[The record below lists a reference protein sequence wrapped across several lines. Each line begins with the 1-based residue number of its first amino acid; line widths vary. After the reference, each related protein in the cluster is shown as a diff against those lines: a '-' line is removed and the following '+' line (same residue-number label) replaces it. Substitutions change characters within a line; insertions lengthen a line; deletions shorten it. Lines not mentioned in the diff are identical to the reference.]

1 MKKRNLLLLVVL
13 FLSACVQIPDLN
25 PSQSSV
31 VVSPAPYILC
41 FDFISYSSTVE
52 VDINQ
57 DGLVDFLFSTNIITC
72 SGGPGSESTFIN
84 RIDGT
89 VVQNGVTVNNQI
101 ASKIESSVLLLESAA
116 AVGFSQNQ
124 VFEYNLSNG
133 AFWRNQAICLFDSDP
148 CTNDPYLYNIYPEFQ
163 APSKYIVVKF
173 KIANKFHYGW
183 IELDSYCSGGLMAYN
198 SEPGLRLRVGM
209 ID

>member
-1 MKKRNLLLLVVL
+1 LHSGQAGTGVSSWGWELVGAYRQIGNRARGVRGFPPVL
-13 FLSACVQIPDLN
+13 GRQSACGDC
-25 PSQSSV
+25 
-31 VVSPAPYILC
+31 LC
-41 FDFISYSSTVE
+41 GVFTAF
-52 VDINQ
+52 
-57 DGLVDFLFSTNIITC
+57 
-72 SGGPGSESTFIN
+72 
-84 RIDGT
+84 
-89 VVQNGVTVNNQI
+89 QNGVTVNNQI

-124 VFEYNLSNG
+124 VFEDNLSNG